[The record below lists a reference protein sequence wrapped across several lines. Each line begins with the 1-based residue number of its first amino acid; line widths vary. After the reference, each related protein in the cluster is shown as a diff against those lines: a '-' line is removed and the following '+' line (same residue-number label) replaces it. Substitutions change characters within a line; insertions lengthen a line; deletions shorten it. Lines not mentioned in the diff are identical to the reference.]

1 MVKLKCFVKDC
12 EYEFTEQFIISQLKE
27 DKVLIDKYKIFKQR
41 ANIFLDKDKKFCP
54 EPDCNSYLQKVEN
67 KYVQCENGHKYCYI
81 CLKKWHGQ
89 KECDEEVDKEFQIWK
104 KDKIVKRCPRC
115 KIYTEKNK
123 GCNHMTCSECKF
135 MWCWLCEGEYSDIH
149 YIHGQCK
156 GLQFANINYLNEV
169 YDEKALQR
177 RRFNENC
184 RERGCCCCVDNTKKE
199 N

>member
-1 MVKLKCFVKDC
+1 M
-12 EYEFTEQFIISQLKE
+12 
-27 DKVLIDKYKIFKQR
+27 
-41 ANIFLDKDKKFCP
+41 
-54 EPDCNSYLQKVEN
+54 EN
-67 KYVQCENGHKYCYI
+67 KYVQCENGHKDCYI

-169 YDEKALQR
+169 YDEKARSNAEHYGQQVDGKQQETR
-177 RRFNENC
+177 YKGTGVFVAIFKPD
-184 RERGCCCCVDNTKKE
+184 REFVNPHILHCIFL
-199 N
+199 